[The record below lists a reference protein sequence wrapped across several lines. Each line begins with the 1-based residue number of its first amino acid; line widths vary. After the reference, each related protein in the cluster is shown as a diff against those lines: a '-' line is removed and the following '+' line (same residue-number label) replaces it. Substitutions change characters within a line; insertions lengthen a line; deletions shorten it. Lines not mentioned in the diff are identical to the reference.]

1 MAQHVIVTEYNPL
14 WPQLYRQEAEQ
25 IRAILRDNCV
35 AIHHIGSTAVVGLCA
50 KPVIDIMPVVVSL
63 ARVDAQKKAFEAIGY
78 EVLGEFGI
86 AGRRYLRKGG
96 DERTHQLH
104 IFEQGA
110 DEQIERHLAL
120 RDYLRAHPQDA
131 AVYGRLKRQLA
142 QQFPWD
148 IESYCD
154 GKDDLVRKLEQ
165 AALQWRRNK
174 EQSAL

>member
-50 KPVIDIMPVVVSL
+50 KPVMDIMPVVVSL

>member
-131 AVYGRLKRQLA
+131 AAYGRLKRQLA

>member
-1 MAQHVIVTEYNPL
+1 MRCWGNSALP
-14 WPQLYRQEAEQ
+14 
-25 IRAILRDNCV
+25 
-35 AIHHIGSTAVVGLCA
+35 
-50 KPVIDIMPVVVSL
+50 
-63 ARVDAQKKAFEAIGY
+63 
-78 EVLGEFGI
+78 
-86 AGRRYLRKGG
+86 G

>member
-96 DERTHQLH
+96 DARTHQLH

>member
-110 DEQIERHLAL
+110 DEQIKRHLAL